1 MLRFKVLGLFV
12 AGFALCLAL
21 AGCAGSSQPSDTS
34 DTASDQTAA
43 AVGSEEASADS
54 QATEAGSQTAETA
67 VQEAGASAEDALA
80 AVTPERLANVD
91 VSIEFGQYD
100 ECVALSQQISN
111 GELTGQVV
119 RIDGEV
125 INFDPTMSFGI
136 GERSADESQ
145 AKGPT
150 FVIIGL
156 DGTEYPQ
163 DRTHAIVTGM
173 VLPDPDYSYAFKIYT
188 LPEFVEVVE

>member
-1 MLRFKVLGLFV
+1 MDV
-12 AGFALCLAL
+12 A
-21 AGCAGSSQPSDTS
+21 
-34 DTASDQTAA
+34 
-43 AVGSEEASADS
+43 
-54 QATEAGSQTAETA
+54 
-67 VQEAGASAEDALA
+67 
-80 AVTPERLANVD
+80 
-91 VSIEFGQYD
+91 IEFGQYD

-119 RIDGEV
+119 RIDGEI
-125 INFDPTMSFGI
+125 INFDPSMSFGI
-136 GERSADESQ
+136 GERSADGSQ

-163 DRTHAIVTGM
+163 DRQHAIVTGL
-173 VLPDPDYSYAFKIYT
+173 VLPDPEVSYAYKIYT

>member
-1 MLRFKVLGLFV
+1 MNRFKTAGLF
-12 AGFALCLAL
+12 AAAIALCFVL
-21 AGCAGSSQPSDTS
+21 AGCAGSQAPSDAA
-34 DTASDQTAA
+34 DAA
-43 AVGSEEASADS
+43 ADQAEVATDVNEAAVDQAEVAADMG
-54 QATEAGSQTAETA
+54 EAA
-67 VQEAGASAEDALA
+67 VDAAGGLA
-80 AVTPERLANVD
+80 DVTPERLTNVD
-91 VSIEFGQYD
+91 VAIEFGQYD

-125 INFDPTMSFGI
+125 INFDPSMSFGI
-136 GERSADESQ
+136 GERSADGSQ

-163 DRTHAIVTGM
+163 DRQHAIVTGL
-173 VLPDPDYSYAFKIYT
+173 VLPDPEVSYAYKIYT